1 MLILQLITTF
11 HQVVSDK
18 TGNDVSIGRA
28 KTMVALASITWPAVN
43 IVVTPFFITPERV
56 MWKSPDFDSLSL
68 IASFRRDPIGED
80 AAIVIEEIEPDQIT
94 MIDEMRECVKIIPLY
109 GRQRLDRFNLALA
122 RLFSFKASNNPLPL
136 PGGEPDEF
144 AHCKTEFRQLREW
157 LVDHNIITAE
167 GLWISLE
174 G

>member
-18 TGNDVSIGRA
+18 TGNDVSVGRA
-28 KTMVALASITWPAVN
+28 KAMVALASLTWPDLN

-56 MWKSPDFDSLSL
+56 MWKSADFDSLSL

-80 AAIVIEEIEPDQIT
+80 ASIIIEEIEPDQIN
-94 MIDEMRECVKIIPLY
+94 MIDEMRDCAEFIPLF

-122 RLFSFKASNNPLPL
+122 RMFSYKAGNTPLPL
-136 PGGEPDEF
+136 PGSEPEQLVR
-144 AHCKTEFRQLREW
+144 CETEFRQLYEW
-157 LVDHNIITAE
+157 LVDHGIITAE
-167 GLWISLE
+167 GAWIKK
-174 G
+174 